1 MVRPA
6 AVLVAILTAS
16 VSLGATRE
24 DLARARTLFNER
36 KFDQA
41 IAAAELARKTPDTAD
56 AAAIVLARAHLE
68 RYRQVADPADLGAA
82 RAALG
87 SANVE
92 KLGTPDRAEY
102 LIGLGGSL
110 FLEDDFGAA
119 AEIFESAIEI
129 APAAGEGAR
138 EAVLDWYGSAM
149 ERWAAP
155 YTTTR
160 RAAMLERLRR
170 MELEQAKNLPRAA
183 AYWLVAALCSGET
196 DTGRRRLPPGCAPC
210 CRRALDALR
219 ADRSAREGIIPDKAG
234 RRGGRPRE
242 PRNGAARRVGT
253 AQAEMEVGRGSG
265 PGARGSGFKASPL
278 SSFLP
283 LPRHISGTDSHRH
296 RRAAGSA
303 TRSAAAGA
311 SKSSSCTVRIMRDE
325 GASAASTRSTSIIAR
340 FRMSAAVP

>member
-6 AVLVAILTAS
+6 AVLVAILMAS
-16 VSLGATRE
+16 VSLDATRE

-41 IAAAELARKTPDTAD
+41 IVAAELARKTPDTAD

-129 APAAGEGAR
+129 APAAGDGAR

-160 RAAMLERLRR
+160 RAAMLERLVRR
-170 MELEQAKNLPRAA
+170 MELEQAKNPGSRAA
-183 AYWLVAALCSGET
+183 AYWLVAALRAQGET
-196 DTGRRRLPPGCAPC
+196 DRAWQAAIAAWVRAPLAGV
-210 CRRALDALR
+210 RSIALR
-219 ADRSAREGIIPDKAG
+219 ADIDRLVREGIIPDRGKDAAEADRAG
-234 RRGGRPRE
+234 RE
-242 PRNGAARRVGT
+242 T
-253 AQAEMEVGRGSG
+253 ALRAEWELL
-265 PGARGSGFKASPL
+265 KQ
-278 SSFLP
+278 
-283 LPRHISGTDSHRH
+283 
-296 RRAAGSA
+296 
-303 TRSAAAGA
+303 
-311 SKSSSCTVRIMRDE
+311 KWK
-325 GASAASTRSTSIIAR
+325 
-340 FRMSAAVP
+340 

>member
-1 MVRPA
+1 MCYDAGMVRPP
-6 AVLVAILTAS
+6 AVVVAILMAG

-41 IAAAELARKTPDTAD
+41 IAAAELARKTPETAD

-92 KLGTPDRAEY
+92 RLGTPDRAEY

-155 YTTTR
+155 YTTSR
-160 RAAMLERLRR
+160 RAVMLERLIRR
-170 MELEQAKNLPRAA
+170 METEQAKNPGSRAA
-183 AYWLVAALCSGET
+183 SYWLVAGLRAQGET
-196 DTGRRRLPPGCAPC
+196 DRAWQAAIAAWVRAPIAGV
-210 CRRALDALR
+210 RSIALR
-219 ADRSAREGIIPDKAG
+219 ADIDRLVREGLIPDRGKDAPEAEREARESAL
-234 RRGGRPRE
+234 R
-242 PRNGAARRVGT
+242 
-253 AQAEMEVGRGSG
+253 AEWELL
-265 PGARGSGFKASPL
+265 KE
-278 SSFLP
+278 
-283 LPRHISGTDSHRH
+283 
-296 RRAAGSA
+296 
-303 TRSAAAGA
+303 
-311 SKSSSCTVRIMRDE
+311 KWK
-325 GASAASTRSTSIIAR
+325 
-340 FRMSAAVP
+340 